1 MLVLVVGKPVLELP
15 VLDLPVLDLPS
26 AAAGLEDFTCSHFR
40 MQTSFGLPTVMCTE
54 STLLPERL
62 TGLPGY
68 SSSLA
73 GLVDFAQQ

>member
-1 MLVLVVGKPVLELP
+1 MLLVLVVGKPVLELP
-15 VLDLPVLDLPS
+15 VLPS
-26 AAAGLEDFTCSHFR
+26 ATAGLEDFTCSYFARYFLMH
-40 MQTSFGLPTVMCTE
+40 TSFGLPTVMCTE